1 MDYEKKREPKHG
13 LARQGLYEKTKTSRK
28 QRQEHQSGVK
38 RVRGTAKPVLVLGK
52 VSWRLVN
59 RRSEDAS
66 VTLSV
71 GIGQIFHERIYKLR
85 TSLCKI
91 KVSRSL
97 RPLGVDKMNPSE
109 SSPIPAGPTL
119 PWRYA
124 EADKDF
130 QVKGSQISQ

>member
-1 MDYEKKREPKHG
+1 MFGFRTCVGGGKTTGFGMIYDSLDYEKKREPKHR

-28 QRQEHQSGVK
+28 QRQERQSRVK

-71 GIGQIFHERIYKLR
+71 GIGQIFRERIYKLR
-85 TSLCKI
+85 TFMCQ
-91 KVSRSL
+91 
-97 RPLGVDKMNPSE
+97 KMK
-109 SSPIPAGPTL
+109 
-119 PWRYA
+119 
-124 EADKDF
+124 KD
-130 QVKGSQISQ
+130 VKKYI